1 MKNTLLDTNL
11 GDVTSIN
18 LPIGQSTP
26 YAGAF
31 TSISVSQV
39 AASSISVQSVAG
51 VQESWAPAIAVVA
64 TTSTL
69 AAAVAL
75 TAANNVVA
83 GSYTAT
89 VPVALPTVA
98 SWLGGVISVFN
109 QTTMT
114 VGVWPQANDII
125 DVKVTGT
132 VVLLNPGLRCNFY
145 AVTATTIISAQL
157 GVTSV

>member
-18 LPIGQSTP
+18 VPIGQTTP
-26 YAGAF
+26 YAGNF
-31 TSISVSQV
+31 TSISVSSLSV
-39 AASSISVQSVAG
+39 SSVGG
-51 VQESWAPAIAVVA
+51 VVESWAPAITVVA

-75 TAANNVVA
+75 TAANNVIG

-98 SWLGGVISVFN
+98 SWIGGDIRVFN

-125 DVKVTGT
+125 DGKATGT
-132 VVLLNPGLRCNFY
+132 VVLLNPGLRADFF
-145 AVTATTIISAQL
+145 APTVTTIISAQL